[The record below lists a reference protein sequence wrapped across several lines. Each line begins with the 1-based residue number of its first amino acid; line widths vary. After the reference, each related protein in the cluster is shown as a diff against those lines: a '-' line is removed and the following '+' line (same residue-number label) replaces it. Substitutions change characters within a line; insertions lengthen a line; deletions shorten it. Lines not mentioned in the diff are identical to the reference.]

1 MTGDCQID
9 GDCVSSMNWPATHGD
24 FESCSI
30 YMLEDVSVSIDDNF
44 GIEDILE
51 THVGQHDPESTVIQ
65 KGNAV
70 MDGVNWIGSILG
82 STANF
87 LSDFDAPNETFSTD
101 YRN

>member
-1 MTGDCQID
+1 MIWAYNKLDADKT
-9 GDCVSSMNWPATHGD
+9 ATENAQTIAMD
-24 FESCSI
+24 A
-30 YMLEDVSVSIDDNF
+30 LEDKVSDEW
-44 GIEDILE
+44 IEDILE